1 MRLLCSI
8 ALAVAVLASGRAAES
23 HSANTALAADL
34 KKLKLAPG
42 LKAEVVAAEPL
53 LQNPVAFSIDAR
65 GRYFIAESH
74 RWATSVFDITKETPW
89 LLDDLSFRTVNDR
102 AAFLARQFATNFAV
116 LTNDSELIRLV
127 EDRDGDG
134 IAETSSVFAD
144 GFRESTS
151 GTASGVLAQGTNVWF
166 TSIPDLWR
174 FSETVNSRSVIS
186 NRSGAR
192 PSTSRVVAG
201 RTLNTDSLI
210 TDLLITGLGVH
221 ISVSGHDVHGLIRG
235 HDGRIYFSFGDRGVC
250 VTNREGVVLNVP
262 DTGGVLR
269 CEPDGRNL
277 EIFCTGLRNP
287 QELAFDDYGN
297 LWTVDN
303 DTAGADPCRVL
314 HLVEGGDY
322 GWRMSYQ
329 HMKGFGPWVSEEMW
343 RGGLDG
349 ILPPAGTV
357 SQGPAGIA
365 FHPGT
370 GLTPQLAGKF
380 VHADF
385 PGGVWSYS
393 VKPRGASFE
402 LAEKEKIL
410 WNCWPTDVDFGPD
423 GALYVL
429 DWVESWV
436 RSGKGRIYRVAAN
449 GELGVR
455 NTEQVAEVKR
465 LLGEGMAKRGEK
477 ELLGL
482 LGHVDRRVRLEAQ
495 WELAGRGL
503 AALEGL
509 NEIAEESKSQ
519 LQRMHALWAV
529 CQIFRGVPENLSPN
543 EIELSIFSLLHLVED
558 KDRLVAAHAA
568 RALAEAKSYEGK
580 AALAPLL
587 LDSNAAVRQV
597 AGHALA
603 IMPFGR
609 GVRTQPRAIDRLAR
623 LINKPWAYRTANQ
636 LLPID
641 SGWRGPLE
649 NAVSLLEGKT
659 DDLFLQHIAKL
670 VLQQGVTMG
679 TFYDTLLAQAS
690 TNKSASIRETASLAH
705 RRLAER
711 VVSQPVWPGLSH
723 FHASAEAITA
733 NVFNFLPDFEP
744 SVVLSA
750 VRAINDAPIPAA
762 YPALAALLDDP
773 RFRDPNWGWA
783 ALSNITPAGPFSA
796 NVRPPRDQ
804 VLLRALNAN
813 FRVGASNNAEALVR
827 FAVGAPVSDP
837 ARDGSRRGNEAEP
850 SGAATNPPPHVGGYG
865 HLRVEAL
872 FLLGAWEVLP
882 AKVGDLPIKPT
893 KDPNHGA
900 VPTVN
905 PENWPGW
912 FDRVV
917 GLYRPLPPRPA
928 DDARRALA
936 PHVNA
941 LLSDKEPVVALAALD
956 AAVKLRLTNAAPTL
970 VALMRSTNASV
981 ALRKQISSA
990 LAALG
995 AEELGEVTKLAL
1007 AEDAPAIRASA
1018 LPYLNQ
1024 LGGDEAVLML
1034 GDIVGRAI
1042 GVPGSGSDL
1051 RLAQAAIVALGKF
1064 PPGIAD
1070 GSLRYST
1077 ELMADGKLPATLE
1090 LEVLEAAAKRSDPIV
1105 QSHLARITA
1114 ERAKDTALGDWR
1126 SVLEGGD
1133 AERGKAIFFEKVEV
1147 QCSRCHAVKGQGGPV
1162 GPKLDGIGKARS
1174 REYLLEAIVFPNR
1187 AIAADFEIVILTLK
1201 DGAMHFGVVNGE
1213 DDRELRI
1220 ESPEDGP
1227 LRIAKADIVTRQRG
1241 LSAMP
1246 EGLGQALSRREVR
1259 DLVEYLAGLK

>member
-1 MRLLCSI
+1 MIS
-8 ALAVAVLASGRAAES
+8 VLASGRAAES
-23 HSANTALAADL
+23 HSTNTALAADL
-34 KKLKLAPG
+34 KKFKLAPG

-53 LQNPVAFSIDAR
+53 LQNPVAFSIDGR
-65 GRYFIAESH
+65 GRFFIAESH

-127 EDRDGDG
+127 EDRDGDSV
-134 IAETSSVFAD
+134 AETSSVFAD

-174 FSETVNSRSVIS
+174 FSETVNSGSVIS
-186 NRSGAR
+186 NQSGTRA
-192 PSTSRVVAG
+192 PTSRIVAG
-201 RTLNTDSLI
+201 RRLNTDSLI
-210 TDLLITGLGVH
+210 TDLLATGLGVH

-250 VTNREGVVLNVP
+250 VTNREGVVLDVP

-269 CEPDGRNL
+269 CEPDSRNL

-322 GWRMSYQ
+322 GWRASYQ

-343 RGGLDG
+343 HGGLDG

-357 SQGPAGIA
+357 SQGPAGLA
-365 FHPGT
+365 FYPGT

-385 PGGVWSYS
+385 PGGIWAYS

-402 LAEKEKIL
+402 LADKEKIL

-423 GALYVL
+423 GALYLL

-436 RSGKGRIYRVAAN
+436 RSGKGRIYRLVST
-449 GELGVR
+449 GELGTR
-455 NTEQVAEVKR
+455 NAEQVAEVKR
-465 LLGEGMAKRGEK
+465 LLGAGMAKRSEK

-482 LGHVDRRVRLEAQ
+482 LGHEDRRVRLEAQ
-495 WELAGRGL
+495 WELAGRGRNSFEGLQRTAFKSKNQFARIHALLGIGQIARAVPISGNDDLSDELFGMIPLVTDEDHAVAGQAARVIADAQLFQVDVML
-503 AALEGL
+503 AEVLSNSPPALEFQAAMAYGT
-509 NEIAEESKSQ
+509 IMHSGQRGSFSSQ
-519 LQRMHALWAV
+519 QRAAQWLADK
-529 CQIFRGVPENLSPN
+529 VPQ
-543 EIELSIFSLLHLVED
+543 
-558 KDRLVAAHAA
+558 A
-568 RALAEAKSYEGK
+568 RRLAEKLVTPG
-580 AALAPLL
+580 LTFHP
-587 LDSNAAVRQV
+587 
-597 AGHALA
+597 G
-603 IMPFGR
+603 
-609 GVRTQPRAIDRLAR
+609 
-623 LINKPWAYRTANQ
+623 WAETTHY
-636 LLPID
+636 L
-641 SGWRGPLE
+641 SE
-649 NAVSLLEGKT
+649 NHGA
-659 DDLFLQHIAKL
+659 DLFLQHAGVRHWYKL
-670 VLQQGVTMG
+670 EALESRWLGYTGLSMPFAGRTAGHQSPAVKRAAILSLGLWTNSLVTNMWVEPDPDPGVVLQAARTII
-679 TFYDTLLAQAS
+679 AC
-690 TNKSASIRETASLAH
+690 
-705 RRLAER
+705 
-711 VVSQPVWPGLSH
+711 PV
-723 FHASAEAITA
+723 AEA
-733 NVFNFLPDFEP
+733 F
-744 SVVLSA
+744 
-750 VRAINDAPIPAA
+750 
-762 YPALAALLDDP
+762 PALARLLDDP
-773 RFRDPNWGWA
+773 CFRDPNWGAA
-783 ALSNITPAGPFSA
+783 ALSNLTPVGPFSA

-813 FRVGASNNAEALVR
+813 FRVGEAMNAEALVR
-827 FAVGAPVSDP
+827 FAQGTPMSA
-837 ARDGSRRGNEAEP
+837 G
-850 SGAATNPPPHVGGYG
+850 
-865 HLRVEAL
+865 LRAEAL

-936 PHVNA
+936 PHIA
-941 LLSDKEPVVALAALD
+941 GLLSDRELVVAQAALD
-956 AAVKLRLTNAAPTL
+956 AAVKLRLMNAAPAMLT
-970 VALMRSTNASV
+970 LMRSTATPAS
-981 ALRKQISSA
+981 LRKQIPGA
-990 LAALG
+990 LAALD
-995 AEELGEVTKLAL
+995 ATELGEATKLAL
-1007 AEDAPAIRASA
+1007 AESDPAIRTSA
-1018 LPYLNQ
+1018 LPH
-1024 LGGDEAVLML
+1024 LGRLRSDEAVRILSE
-1034 GDIVGRAI
+1034 IVTVAVGAPNSDSARPETARNSRRA
-1042 GVPGSGSDL
+1042 GSRRSDDDT
-1051 RLAQAAIVALGKF
+1051 RLAQAAFAALGGIDS
-1064 PPGIAD
+1064 PGAD
-1070 GSLRYST
+1070 AVLRAEMKRLVAG
-1077 ELMADGKLPATLE
+1077 ELNPAFELE
-1090 LEVLEAAAKRSDPIV
+1090 LLEAAARRSDPEIK
-1105 QSHLARITA
+1105 SSLASFEAARVKNA
-1114 ERAKDTALGDWR
+1114 ALGSWR
-1126 SVLEGGD
+1126 SVLSGGD

-1147 QCSRCHAVKGQGGPV
+1147 QCSRCHAVKGQGGTV
-1162 GPKLDGIGKARS
+1162 GPKLDGISKLRS

-1187 AIAADFEIVILTLK
+1187 AVAAGFENVMVKLK
-1201 DGAMHFGVVNGE
+1201 NGAEHFGLVKSE
-1213 DDRELRI
+1213 DDKELRL
-1220 ESPEDGP
+1220 ESPEDGA
-1227 LRIAKADIVTRQRG
+1227 LKIAKADIVTRQRG

>member
-1 MRLLCSI
+1 MFMRLLCYLVLMACI
-8 ALAVAVLASGRAAES
+8 AVAARAAES
-23 HSANTALAADL
+23 HSTNTALAADL
-34 KKLKLAPG
+34 KKFKVAPG
-42 LKAEVVAAEPL
+42 LKVEVVAAEPL

-74 RWATSVFDITKETPW
+74 RWATSVFDITQNTPW

-174 FSETVNSRSVIS
+174 FSEAVNSKSVIS
-186 NRSGAR
+186 NQSGAR
-192 PSTSRVVAG
+192 LSTSRVVAG
-201 RTLNTDSLI
+201 RQLNTDSLF

-322 GWRMSYQ
+322 GWRASYQ

-357 SQGPAGIA
+357 SQGPAGLA

-385 PGGVWSYS
+385 PGGVWAYS
-393 VKPRGASFE
+393 VKPRGASYE
-402 LAEKEKIL
+402 LADKEKIL

-455 NTEQVAEVKR
+455 NAEQVAEVKR

-477 ELLGL
+477 ELLSL
-482 LGHVDRRVRLEAQ
+482 LGHADRRVRLEAQ

-503 AALEGL
+503 PSLAAL
-509 NEIAEESKSQ
+509 NDVAEDSASQ
-519 LQRMHALWAV
+519 IQRLHALWAI
-529 CQIFRGVPENLSPN
+529 QEIFRGVSVFTSTN
-543 EIELSIFSLLHLVED
+543 EVEVSIFSLLHLTET

-568 RALAEAKSYEGK
+568 RALAEAKSYEGFEAS
-580 AALAPLL
+580 AAVL
-587 LDSNAAVRQV
+587 SGSSAAVRAV
-597 AGHALA
+597 TGHALA

-609 GVRTQPRAIDRLAR
+609 GVRTQPSAVDRLANF
-623 LINKPWAYRTANQ
+623 INKPWAHRMAAKAF
-636 LLPID
+636 PHR
-641 SGWRGPLE
+641 SRWGGPLADAE
-649 NAVSLLEGKT
+649 SLLDEKEN
-659 DDLFLQHIAKL
+659 DLFLQHVAKL
-670 VLQQGVTMG
+670 MLQQGVTMG
-679 TFYDTLLAQAS
+679 SFYDEILIQAS
-690 TNKSASIRETASLAH
+690 TNRSPLIRRASILAH
-705 RRLAER
+705 RRLGER
-711 VVSQPVWPGLSH
+711 VIQQPTWPGFPH
-723 FHASAEAITA
+723 FHASAMVVVAHVT
-733 NVFNFLPDFEP
+733 NFISDAD
-744 SVVLSA
+744 SMVVMDA
-750 VRAINDAPIPAA
+750 VRVINDVPVPDG
-762 YPALAALLDDP
+762 YSMLAALLDDP
-773 RFRDPNWGWA
+773 RFREPNWGAA
-783 ALSNITPAGPFSA
+783 ALSNLTPAGPFSA

-813 FRVGASNNAEALVR
+813 FRVGEAQNAEALVW
-827 FAVGAPVSDP
+827 FAQGTPMSAV
-837 ARDGSRRGNEAEP
+837 
-850 SGAATNPPPHVGGYG
+850 
-865 HLRVEAL
+865 LRAEAL

-936 PHVNA
+936 PHINA
-941 LLSDKEPVVALAALD
+941 LLTGKEPVVALAALD

-981 ALRKQISSA
+981 ALRKQIPSA

-1024 LGGDEAVLML
+1024 LGGDEAALML

-1042 GVPGSGSDL
+1042 VAPGSGSDL
-1051 RLAQAAIVALGKF
+1051 RLAQAAILALGKF
-1064 PPGIAD
+1064 PSGIAD
-1070 GSLRYST
+1070 GTMRFTT

-1090 LEVLEAAAKRSDPIV
+1090 LEVLEAAANRSDPIV

-1114 ERAKDTALGDWR
+1114 ERAKDSALGDWR

-1187 AIAADFEIVILTLK
+1187 AIATGHENVILTLK
-1201 DGAMHFGVVNGE
+1201 DGAVHFGVVNGE

-1246 EGLGQALSRREVR
+1246 EGLEQALSRREVR